1 MTSES
6 GGRIGTRRRA
16 QRLGGQA
23 RGCEAFCGSKGH
35 GTSRESTSSVTST
48 SSIGRAIV
56 TETVGRRFKSGV
68 FIPSESLSLPRLES
82 AVILGPAKGTE
93 ATVNSQ
99 GDRMSVRCQSG
110 SGVSCPCLYRDLAE

>member
-1 MTSES
+1 MGASVHGEKRS
-6 GGRIGTRRRA
+6 GLAAKREGVKHSVA
-16 QRLGGQA
+16 QKVTEL
-23 RGCEAFCGSKGH
+23 RGKAHPQSQ
-35 GTSRESTSSVTST
+35 ST

-68 FIPSESLSLPRLES
+68 FIPSERLSLPRLES

>member
-1 MTSES
+1 MGASVHGEERS
-6 GGRIGTRRRA
+6 GLAAKREGVKHSVA
-16 QRLGGQA
+16 QKVTEL
-23 RGCEAFCGSKGH
+23 RGKAHPQS
-35 GTSRESTSSVTST
+35 TST

-56 TETVGRRFKSGV
+56 SGTIGRRIESGV
-68 FIPSESLSLPRLES
+68 LPSERLSLPRLES
-82 AVILGPAKGTE
+82 AVILDPAKGIE